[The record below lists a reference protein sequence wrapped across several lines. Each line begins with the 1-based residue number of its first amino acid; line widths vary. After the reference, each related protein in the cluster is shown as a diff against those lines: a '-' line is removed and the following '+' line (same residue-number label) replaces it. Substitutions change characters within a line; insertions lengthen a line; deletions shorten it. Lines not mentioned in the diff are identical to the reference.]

1 MTRYHSYSTVA
12 EITVIAFQ
20 RKRIEV
26 EMEKETSA
34 ILILTPIK
42 LISGHLDFDM
52 KRIKHIT
59 GSNYPNE
66 LEPLK
71 LEVSLSLHFL
81 MI

>member
-52 KRIKHIT
+52 KQIKHIT